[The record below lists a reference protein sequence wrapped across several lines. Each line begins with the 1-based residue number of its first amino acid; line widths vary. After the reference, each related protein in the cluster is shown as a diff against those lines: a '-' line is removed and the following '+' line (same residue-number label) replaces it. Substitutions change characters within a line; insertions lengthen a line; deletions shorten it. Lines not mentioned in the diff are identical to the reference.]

1 MNTERQII
9 IDKKSI
15 KLKREDIN
23 EITELIEKN
32 YDCQNKKLYFFIF
45 IVVLINLGK
54 IFYLYINKKEQN
66 DKAGDKQ
73 IKSDFFQK
81 QIKIKMLNF
90 EKRIKLLES
99 KIKSLNVKDNE
110 ENNFDSKN
118 KNEENININNTNIQG
133 EELSEKSYEKFD
145 ENIFQEVKKQQM
157 EFCNNQN
164 KYKKIQFEK
173 QIKLSKV
180 SLFNKSFYM
189 YVYKNEDIV
198 SNSIRS
204 TKSWESFETKNII
217 EALKYYSSLKNISN
231 DNIYTIDIGGNVG
244 WYTLFLAKYGYQ
256 VLSFEASVINNYILR
271 KNFCLNPNL
280 NITLINKGLFTE
292 EKKCDYYYNKG
303 NIGNGMI
310 QCDKNAKNISQ
321 GSQSLFVDSL
331 EYIKSGEA
339 YLTKLSN
346 YVEFLSTK
354 NLALIKIDI
363 EGSEGKAIESGIELI
378 SNYHV
383 RFIFLEFTPS
393 SLKLHG
399 NDPLQFLKMFE
410 MNGYKFPKNN
420 FFDNNYYT
428 KEELVETYK
437 NSNKQI
443 FSTFF
448 GIN

>member
-157 EFCNNQN
+157 EF
-164 KYKKIQFEK
+164 
-173 QIKLSKV
+173 L
-180 SLFNKSFYM
+180 
-189 YVYKNEDIV
+189 
-198 SNSIRS
+198 
-204 TKSWESFETKNII
+204 
-217 EALKYYSSLKNISN
+217 
-231 DNIYTIDIGGNVG
+231 
-244 WYTLFLAKYGYQ
+244 
-256 VLSFEASVINNYILR
+256 
-271 KNFCLNPNL
+271 
-280 NITLINKGLFTE
+280 
-292 EKKCDYYYNKG
+292 
-303 NIGNGMI
+303 
-310 QCDKNAKNISQ
+310 
-321 GSQSLFVDSL
+321 
-331 EYIKSGEA
+331 
-339 YLTKLSN
+339 
-346 YVEFLSTK
+346 
-354 NLALIKIDI
+354 
-363 EGSEGKAIESGIELI
+363 
-378 SNYHV
+378 
-383 RFIFLEFTPS
+383 
-393 SLKLHG
+393 
-399 NDPLQFLKMFE
+399 
-410 MNGYKFPKNN
+410 
-420 FFDNNYYT
+420 
-428 KEELVETYK
+428 
-437 NSNKQI
+437 
-443 FSTFF
+443 
-448 GIN
+448 